1 MTSGHKTNKLLDC
14 SQMNENKKTQKV
26 QQGSVISDKMDK
38 SVVVLVERKVRH
50 KFYGK
55 YIRRSVKYMAHD
67 ESNDCKIGDTV
78 LIEECRPLS
87 KNKRWR
93 VRSIVERAV

>member
-1 MTSGHKTNKLLDC
+1 MSKTKIPR
-14 SQMNENKKTQKV
+14 KTKI
-26 QQGSVISDKMDK
+26 GSVISNKMDK
-38 SVVVLVERKVRH
+38 SIVIQVDRRIRH

-55 YIRRSVKYMAHD
+55 FIRKSVKYMAD
-67 ESNDCKIGDTV
+67 DPNNVCKIGDVV

-93 VRSIVERAV
+93 LRSVVEEAV

>member
-1 MTSGHKTNKLLDC
+1 MSDKSNT
-14 SQMNENKKTQKV
+14 KKTR
-26 QQGSVISDKMDK
+26 QGSVVSNKMEK

-50 KFYGK
+50 KLYGK
-55 YIRRSVKYMAHD
+55 YIKRRVKYMAHD
-67 ESNDCKIGDTV
+67 SDNECQIGDTV

-93 VRSIVERAV
+93 VRTIIERAV

>member
-1 MTSGHKTNKLLDC
+1 MSDTSKTR
-14 SQMNENKKTQKV
+14 KTR
-26 QQGSVISDKMDK
+26 QGAVISNAMDK

-50 KFYGK
+50 KLYGK
-55 YIRRSVKYMAHD
+55 FIRRRVKYMAHD
-67 ESNDCKIGDTV
+67 PVNECSVGDIV

-93 VRSIVERAV
+93 VLNIVQHAA

>member
-1 MTSGHKTNKLLDC
+1 MSDTAKIRKTK
-14 SQMNENKKTQKV
+14 
-26 QQGSVISDKMDK
+26 QGSVISNAMDK

-50 KFYGK
+50 KQYGK
-55 YIRRSVKYMAHD
+55 YISRRAKYMAHD
-67 ESNDCKIGDTV
+67 PANECNVGDVV

-93 VRSIVERAV
+93 VLNIVEHAA